1 MENPVQITV
10 FREADGTPSVRFETQ
25 GAERYALVF
34 YGRSNVT
41 LYVPDAPQG
50 KLKGLGQALIV
61 SRHLGI
67 DFRYVSVQAIPHST
81 VTADDAASLAM
92 VKALKHLCNAL
103 NTYFA
108 ERAAFYW
115 DISPAECHIK
125 DAYISTARHKIAYYQ
140 LLEIDAAICGET
152 RKVA

>member
-1 MENPVQITV
+1 MKNSVQITV
-10 FREADGTPSVRFETQ
+10 FREAEGTPSVRFETI
-25 GAERYALVF
+25 GEERYALVF

-50 KLKGLGQALIV
+50 KLKYLGQALIV
-61 SRHLGI
+61 SRHLCI
-67 DFRYVSVQAIPHST
+67 DFRYVSVQTVPHASII
-81 VTADDAASLAM
+81 ADDTASLSM

-103 NTYFA
+103 NTYFT

-115 DISPAECHIK
+115 DISPADCHIK
-125 DAYISTARHKIAYYQ
+125 DAYISTAHHKIAYYQ

>member
-10 FREADGTPSVRFETQ
+10 FREADGTPSVRFETEGEEQ
-25 GAERYALVF
+25 YALVF

-50 KLKGLGQALIV
+50 KLKSLGQALIV
-61 SRHLGI
+61 SRNLGI
-67 DFRYVSVQAIPHST
+67 DFRYVSVQTIPHSPIIS
-81 VTADDAASLAM
+81 DDAASLSM
-92 VKALKHLCNAL
+92 VKTLKHLCNAF

-115 DISPAECHIK
+115 DLSPADCHIK
-125 DAYISTARHKIAYYQ
+125 DAYISTAQHKIAYYQ
-140 LLEIDAAICGET
+140 LLEIDAALCRET